1 MTTSAREMVMEANA
15 SIDVITPQEAQAE
28 LAGDT
33 VVLLD
38 VREPVE
44 WEHHIEGAVQV
55 PRGLLEFVADPASPK
70 HKPELDPAR
79 RLIVYCNSGGRAA
92 LAAATLKSLGF
103 QDVASIKG
111 GFTGWREAGLPTVEH
126 HAGI

>member
-1 MTTSAREMVMEANA
+1 MTTTAAEMVAEANA
-15 SIDVITPQEAQAE
+15 TVDVVTPQEAQAE
-28 LAGDT
+28 LAGDN

-70 HKPELDPAR
+70 HRPELDPAHR
-79 RLIVYCNSGGRAA
+79 VIVYCNSGSRAA

-103 QDVASIKG
+103 ENVANMKG
-111 GFTGWREAGLPTVEH
+111 GFTGWKDAGLPTAEH